1 MTFSRKIFF
10 FPAFLCIVPAVLA
23 QQTQLVDAFPALSF
37 AQPIYLTHLPDGR
50 GQIAVVQQ
58 NGRVLVF
65 HNDSAAISA
74 RTFLNISAKLSSSG
88 GEEGLLGLVF
98 HPNYSTN
105 GYFYVDYTAG
115 NPLRTVV
122 ARYSVSA
129 VDPDSADGTSAFTIL
144 EIEQPFSN
152 HNGGM
157 IAFGPDGYLYI
168 ATGDGGSGNDPGNRA
183 QSRTTLLGKILRIDV
198 DDTTVS
204 THYVVP
210 PDNPFADSAGLRG
223 EIWAYGLRNPFR
235 FSIDP
240 VSGELWAGDVGQSA
254 REEVDIIVRGG
265 NYGWRLMEGTI
276 CNPNFSGCDTAGL
289 GLIPPVK
296 DYPRSAGTTVTGGY
310 IYRGQNRP
318 DLIGSYVYGDYGS
331 GRIWMLRYASGVV
344 TADSELINSPYAISS
359 FGTDGSGELYIV
371 SHSFSNPTKI
381 YKFARTT
388 ATGIGLSRESI
399 PEGGFSLLQNYPNPF
414 NPATTITYVLA
425 ERQFVS
431 LRVHDILGREI
442 AVLVN
447 SVQDEGE
454 HVANF
459 NAAGLASGLYFYRLT
474 VGTGSRSRAMVLL
487 R

>member
-1 MTFSRKIFF
+1 MSFSRKLFF
-10 FPAFLCIVPAVLA
+10 SLAVLFISPAVSA
-23 QQTQLVDAFPALSF
+23 QPTQLVDAFPALTF
-37 AQPIYLTHLPDGR
+37 TQPIYLAHIPDGSDR
-50 GQIAVVQQ
+50 IAVVQQ
-58 NGRVLVF
+58 NGRILVF
-65 HNDSAAISA
+65 PNDSAGASP
-74 RTFLNISAKLSSSG
+74 RTFLNISTKLSSPS
-88 GEEGLLGLVF
+88 GEEGLLGLAF

-115 NPLRTVV
+115 NPLRTVI
-122 ARYSVSA
+122 ARYSVSTT
-129 VDPDSADGTSAFTIL
+129 DPDSADGGSGFTIL

-183 QSRTTLLGKILRIDV
+183 QNRTTLLGKILRIDV
-198 DDTTVS
+198 DDTTAS
-204 THYVVP
+204 THYVIP
-210 PDNPFADSAGLRG
+210 TDNPFADSAGLRG

-235 FSIDP
+235 FSFDP

-254 REEVDIIVRGG
+254 REEVDLIVRGG
-265 NYGWRLMEGTI
+265 NYGWRLMEGAI

-318 DLIGSYVYGDYGS
+318 DLIGSYIYGDYGS
-331 GRIWMLRYASGVV
+331 GRIWMLRYANGVV
-344 TADSELINSPYAISS
+344 TADTELINSPYAISS
-359 FGTDGSGELYIV
+359 FGTDASGELYIV
-371 SHSFSNPTKI
+371 SHSFSSPTKI
-381 YKFARTT
+381 YRFASIP
-388 ATGIGLSRESI
+388 ATGVGPSGKPL
-399 PEGGFSLLQNYPNPF
+399 PEGEFSLLQNYPNPF

-431 LRVHDILGREI
+431 LRVYDMLGREI

-454 HVANF
+454 HEAEF

-474 VGTGSRSRAMVLL
+474 VGAGSRSRAMMVL